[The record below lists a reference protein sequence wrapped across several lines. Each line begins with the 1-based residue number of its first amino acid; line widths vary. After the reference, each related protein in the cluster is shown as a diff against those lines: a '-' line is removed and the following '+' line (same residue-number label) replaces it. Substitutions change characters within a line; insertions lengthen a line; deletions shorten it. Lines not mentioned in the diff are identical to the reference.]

1 MEMQFDH
8 QLMHEGNK
16 ILAGKLTNNNYVHLR
31 ILNDGVLLDLCVEPC
46 TKFGHILPSKPQGL
60 LIKFGSIRD
69 LKAKGLIVGEPYFR
83 QGVEYKRYTISELGQ
98 FTFEKYKNDCSNK

>member
-16 ILAGKLTNNNYVHLR
+16 ILVGKLTNNNYAHLR
-31 ILNDGVLLDLCVEPC
+31 IFNDGLLLDLCLEPC
-46 TKFGHILPSKPQGL
+46 AKFGRLLPSLPLGQI
-60 LIKFGSIRD
+60 IKLGSIRD

-98 FTFEKYKNDCSNK
+98 STFEKYKNDCSNR